1 MKGGH
6 DLSGIMKYA
15 TRDEWNPDLSEA
27 LGDHFGVAMEEFDL
41 EIEDIGDILD
51 EHWAM
56 TLFGCAFE
64 DLLTRSFTPG
74 DRNLAD
80 DYLKRRGWAEKGPT
94 KIYIRSLKTSVMSL
108 YEVSDVVPG
117 KSLLARDLVRG
128 GEPILVSERSATQS
142 LRQWD
147 RIAARIVPQGGKHLL
162 SGTVLPFTVDASEAF
177 LASLAQTGGKRAK
190 AKLAIDNATLRGL
203 APLFT
208 TAWLLDVL
216 PKAMGDMQPTL
227 HNSDGELVMFHR
239 VRFPFATSI
248 TQKDIAARL
257 DTASALQKENARF
270 WNWLG
275 DLPPKRPLK
284 GKSGNAVAWSVTM
297 DDGRTVLGNIELKG
311 RSLILSVNSAERA
324 ARGAALIQVAL
335 VELIGVP
342 LTEIETVDQMRANH
356 DPDAPPPPSVPL
368 SEATALVHAM
378 LDKNYRETLDE
389 PVGMLG
395 DITPRDA
402 ARTAAG
408 RKQLVTWLKFLENRS
423 GNQTDPSDPMATY
436 DFTWLWQEL
445 GVEKLR
451 R

>member
-6 DLSGIMKYA
+6 DLGGVMNYA
-15 TRDEWNPDLSEA
+15 ARDEWNPHLTDV
-27 LGDHFGVAMEEFDL
+27 LGEHFGTAMLEFDV
-41 EIEDIGDILD
+41 EFEDIGDILG
-51 EHWAM
+51 EHWAA

-64 DLLTRSFTPG
+64 DMLTRTIAPG

-94 KIYIRSLKTSVMSL
+94 KIYIRTLKTSVMSL
-108 YEVSDVVPG
+108 YEVSNVVPG

-128 GEPILVSERSATQS
+128 GEPVLVSERSATQS

-147 RIAARIVPQGGKHLL
+147 RIAARIVPHGSKHLL
-162 SGTVLPFTVDASEAF
+162 SGTVLPFAVDVSEAL
-177 LASLAQTGGKRAK
+177 LATLNQAAGKRAK
-190 AKLAIDNATLRGL
+190 AKLAIDDATLRGL

-216 PKAMGDMQPTL
+216 PKAMGEMQPTL

-239 VRFPFATSI
+239 VRFPFSSSI

-257 DTASALQKENARF
+257 EAASELQKENTRF

-275 DLPPKRPLK
+275 ELPPKRPLK
-284 GKSGNAVAWSVTM
+284 GKPENAVAWSVTM

-311 RSLILSVNSAERA
+311 RSLILSVNSASRA
-324 ARGAALIQVAL
+324 DRGTALIQAAL
-335 VELIGVP
+335 DDLVGVP

-356 DPDAPPPPSVPL
+356 DPDAPRLPSLPL
-368 SEATALVHAM
+368 AEATALVHAM
-378 LDKNYRETLDE
+378 LDKSYRATLDE
-389 PVGMLG
+389 PVSMLG
-395 DITPRDA
+395 DLTPRSA

-408 RKQLVTWLKFLENRS
+408 RRRLVTWLKFLENRS
-423 GNQTDPSDPMATY
+423 ADKTDPADPMATY
-436 DFTWLWQEL
+436 DFAWLWREL
-445 GVEKLR
+445 GVENLR
-451 R
+451 I